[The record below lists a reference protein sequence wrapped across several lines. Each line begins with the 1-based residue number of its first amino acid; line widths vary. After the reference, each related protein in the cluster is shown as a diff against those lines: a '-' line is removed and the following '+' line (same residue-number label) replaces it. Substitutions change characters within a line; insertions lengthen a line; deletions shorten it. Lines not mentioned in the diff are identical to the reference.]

1 MHELLFIKNNLQDS
15 YDTLI
20 NKDKFVIAILAQTY
34 SVKIQVH
41 KLHNQMTLYVS
52 TYWIPAKLY
61 L

>member
-20 NKDKFVIAILAQTY
+20 NKGKFVIAILAQTY

-52 TYWIPAKLY
+52 TY
-61 L
+61 